1 MGGGSSMSSK
11 QFQVGDVVRHNQRGV
26 GQVTAVAD
34 AVRVKYATGKSSPPM
49 PLEAAAQ
56 LLTKLPDGSPEAL
69 LLEHPESLQPWIEDA
84 PLKLVA
90 TAVSVNGNSANASVI
105 ERLLFPVFND
115 SQANAQWVDWSREV
129 LPYAKKSDGL
139 EFIDK
144 GKVFSLVKSLA
155 DIPEAPLPKPVKVK
169 DWADWLMSPT
179 GKAPARP
186 QLSDVLLRDTVSV
199 VQGETWA
206 PDFPLMLA
214 SELTSELEQGRG
226 NDSRNFLQA
235 LYRPLGGQGRVTL
248 SQELANCIFSSE
260 GFSAKPE
267 DALDL
272 LLASSSQNERNK
284 VLQNLAV
291 QASEGHLPPVVI
303 GNYLAGAVADV
314 QDPILRKTTRQFQD
328 ALSAPDAVQVSVE
341 LLFEIQTRLAELKR
355 QNTKQTT
362 AHQNQLKRLASAHQK
377 ELNRQRDEYD
387 RKLAQQSAEHQE
399 ELKRQRNEHD
409 RKLAQQSA
417 EHQEALKSQLARLS
431 SEHGKEL
438 QEQSER
444 HEEKLREQESAYQGE
459 VAKIT
464 NRFAAYRK
472 GVVQKR
478 EKSHSEIRRDLLE
491 LISDTLRLLNSGDR
505 EVSARLRG
513 AQAILTLAL
522 RAGGG
527 DLREVREFA
536 ANALSTTKKSD
547 LQEDN

>member
-1 MGGGSSMSSK
+1 MSSK

-26 GQVTAVAD
+26 GQVTVAEG
-34 AVRVKYATGKSSPPM
+34 AIRVKYATGKSSPLMQP
-49 PLEAAAQ
+49 EAAAQ
-56 LLTKLPDGSPEAL
+56 LLTKLPEDSPEAL
-69 LLEHPESLQPWIEDA
+69 LLQHPESLQPWIEDA

-90 TAVSVNGNSANASVI
+90 TAVSVNGNSANANII
-105 ERLLFPVFND
+105 EQLLFPVFND

-129 LPYAKKSDGL
+129 LPYAKKSDDL

-144 GKVFSLVKSLA
+144 GKVFSLAKSLA

-199 VQGETWA
+199 VQGETWP

-248 SQELANCIFSSE
+248 SQELANSILSSE
-260 GFSAKPE
+260 GLAAKPE

-272 LLASSSQNERNK
+272 LLAGSSQNERNK

-314 QDPILRKTTRQFQD
+314 QDPILRKTTRQFQE
-328 ALSAPDAVQVSVE
+328 ALRAPDVVQVSVE
-341 LLFEIQTRLAELKR
+341 LLFEIQTRLADLKR
-355 QNTKQTT
+355 QNAKQTT

-377 ELNRQRDEYD
+377 ELKRQRDEYEH
-387 RKLAQQSAEHQE
+387 KLSQQSAEHQA

-409 RKLAQQSA
+409 RKLSQQSA

-438 QEQSER
+438 QEQSDS
-444 HEEKLREQESAYQGE
+444 HEKKLREQEATHQSGIAE
-459 VAKIT
+459 IT
-464 NRFAAYRK
+464 EQFADFRSDAER
-472 GVVQKR
+472 KR
-478 EKSHSEIRRDLLE
+478 EESRFEIRKDMLQVLQ
-491 LISDTLRLLNSGDR
+491 DTLHKLSSVNGTVEDRLQD
-505 EVSARLRG
+505 
-513 AQAILTLAL
+513 AQAGLKLAF
-522 RAGGG
+522 RVGGG
-527 DLREVREFA
+527 ELLGADELA
-536 ANALSTTKKSD
+536 ADVAATAKVSL
-547 LQEDN
+547 LQEAN